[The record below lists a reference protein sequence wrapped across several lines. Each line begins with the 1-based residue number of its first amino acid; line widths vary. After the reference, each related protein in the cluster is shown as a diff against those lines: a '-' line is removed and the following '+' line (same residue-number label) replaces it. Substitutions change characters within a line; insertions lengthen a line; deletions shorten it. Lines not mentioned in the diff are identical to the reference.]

1 MGPRLVAAGAA
12 TQLQS
17 YDLIVGG
24 SKVLAASGETF
35 DSVSPT
41 TNEPVG
47 RMAMAGLADVDRA
60 VAAAREA
67 FDEGP
72 WSRMTPLKR
81 SRIM

>member
-1 MGPRLVAAGAA
+1 MAAGAP

-24 SKVLAASGETF
+24 NKVPAASGEAF
-35 DSVSPT
+35 DSVSPIT
-41 TNEPVG
+41 KEQVG
-47 RMAMAGLADVDRA
+47 RMAVAGLADVDRA

-72 WSRMTPLKR
+72 WSRMTPLER